1 MTSRAKNEVTC
12 RVIERKKEK
21 TKNEQRRQRSIRERL
36 RGRWYNIIKVRQS
49 STKKAGLI
57 NRSKVAGWSRRMRT
71 EKRPL
76 VVMRAESVLL
86 N

>member
-36 RGRWYNIIKVRQS
+36 KGRWYNITKV
-49 STKKAGLI
+49 
-57 NRSKVAGWSRRMRT
+57 
-71 EKRPL
+71 
-76 VVMRAESVLL
+76 
-86 N
+86 